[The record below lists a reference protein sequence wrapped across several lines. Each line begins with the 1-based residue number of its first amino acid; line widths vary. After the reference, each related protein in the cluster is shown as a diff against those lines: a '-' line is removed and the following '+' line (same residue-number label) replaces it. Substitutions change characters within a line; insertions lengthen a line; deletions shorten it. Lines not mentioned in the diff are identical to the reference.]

1 MPLQFL
7 KPSISLCQGARM
19 MFYAMT
25 PNETAV
31 RTLQEVPDY
40 VQQATPFFIV
50 MLVLEFFIGW
60 VQKGWPPV
68 RVNDGITSLSAGVLS
83 RLPHVL
89 IRSIELS
96 AYVYVWNNFRV
107 FELPWNSPWTW
118 WLTFLG
124 VDFGYY
130 WLHRMAHEINIIWA
144 AHQVHHSSEEYNL
157 TTALR
162 QSALQ
167 QFTSWIF
174 YLPLALFIP
183 PSVVAVHFQF
193 NLLYQFWIHTKVI
206 SNLGPLELILNTPS
220 HHRVHHGRNPYCID
234 ANFGGALIIWDRIFG
249 TFVLENDKVVY
260 GITRPVN
267 AFEPFWLQFHH
278 YLYIWNSFWS
288 TPGLGNKLSA
298 IFKGPGWGP
307 GKPRL
312 GLREEVPKVTGKEV
326 LYNLRLAASIQI
338 YIIVHF
344 ILMLFIYQDMF
355 ETKATLSQIALLLR
369 IGYIILT
376 LTSTGFIM
384 EQRRP
389 FAAILE
395 TVRCCIFLILHKVGY
410 LKTLIV
416 SLEVATE
423 LVFLLSLAF
432 WGLQSVRNLTAG
444 ISKHH

>member
-130 WLHRMAHEINIIWA
+130 WLHRMAH
-144 AHQVHHSSEEYNL
+144 
-157 TTALR
+157 
-162 QSALQ
+162 
-167 QFTSWIF
+167 
-174 YLPLALFIP
+174 
-183 PSVVAVHFQF
+183 
-193 NLLYQFWIHTKVI
+193 
-206 SNLGPLELILNTPS
+206 
-220 HHRVHHGRNPYCID
+220 
-234 ANFGGALIIWDRIFG
+234 
-249 TFVLENDKVVY
+249 
-260 GITRPVN
+260 
-267 AFEPFWLQFHH
+267 
-278 YLYIWNSFWS
+278 
-288 TPGLGNKLSA
+288 
-298 IFKGPGWGP
+298 
-307 GKPRL
+307 
-312 GLREEVPKVTGKEV
+312 
-326 LYNLRLAASIQI
+326 
-338 YIIVHF
+338 
-344 ILMLFIYQDMF
+344 
-355 ETKATLSQIALLLR
+355 
-369 IGYIILT
+369 
-376 LTSTGFIM
+376 
-384 EQRRP
+384 
-389 FAAILE
+389 
-395 TVRCCIFLILHKVGY
+395 
-410 LKTLIV
+410 
-416 SLEVATE
+416 
-423 LVFLLSLAF
+423 
-432 WGLQSVRNLTAG
+432 
-444 ISKHH
+444 